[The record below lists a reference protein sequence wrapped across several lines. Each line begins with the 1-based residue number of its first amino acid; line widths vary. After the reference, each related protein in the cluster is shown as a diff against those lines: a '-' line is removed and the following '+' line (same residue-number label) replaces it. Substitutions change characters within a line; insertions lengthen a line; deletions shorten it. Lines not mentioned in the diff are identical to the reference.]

1 MILELKYAQDGDLDA
16 ACEQAMEQIDR
27 TGYMEA
33 LREEEVHHV
42 RKYAVA
48 CYLKHCKF
56 VLKNE
61 VIE

>member
-1 MILELKYAQDGDLDA
+1 MEGISV
-16 ACEQAMEQIDR
+16 EQAMEQIDQ